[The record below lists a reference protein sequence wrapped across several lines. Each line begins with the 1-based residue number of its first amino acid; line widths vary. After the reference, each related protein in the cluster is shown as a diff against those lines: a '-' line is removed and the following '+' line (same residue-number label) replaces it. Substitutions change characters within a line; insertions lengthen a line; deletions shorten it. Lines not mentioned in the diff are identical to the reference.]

1 MRNKL
6 HDGPTHLPIGPRN
19 YDPMLPKKWIK
30 ASLAALQWAADRAG
44 LSYGIFSQN
53 LTPADE
59 ARIQQAYDEYR
70 EQCAKELKQHAAKIR
85 NKYE

>member
-1 MRNKL
+1 M
-6 HDGPTHLPIGPRN
+6 
-19 YDPMLPKKWIK
+19 
-30 ASLAALQWAADRAG
+30 
-44 LSYGIFSQN
+44 SYGIFSQN
-53 LTPADE
+53 LPPADE